1 MPDGAI
7 QRNPGTVPEFLA
19 IGDNGSTLMVDRLST
34 YKFTFTIECA
44 GDGTADLARVE
55 EMIDLSMQDLV
66 FDDEFIA
73 ALDEKESV
81 AIQVLRI
88 G

>member
-1 MPDGAI
+1 MS
-7 QRNPGTVPEFLA
+7 R
-19 IGDNGSTLMVDRLST
+19 T
-34 YKFTFTIECA
+34 YQFTFTIECA
-44 GDGTADLARVE
+44 GSGDTDMARVE

-66 FDDEFIA
+66 EDDEFIT

-81 AIQVLRI
+81 TIQVQRI

>member
-1 MPDGAI
+1 MAV
-7 QRNPGTVPEFLA
+7 R
-19 IGDNGSTLMVDRLST
+19 T

-44 GDGTADLARVE
+44 GNGTSNLARVE

-81 AIQVLRI
+81 TIQVLQI